1 MITLIFSA
9 CCLLAG
15 FQEDS
20 GNRAAHSAA
29 SKASLSELPTAQ
41 EKLLAGL
48 LAELPEERRAELI
61 AQALANSRRDAQEAS
76 KATSL
81 ASPSGAMPMALDKS
95 LHQQFGLIQDDQRLL
110 ALELKS
116 LRAESQLLKDKFDS
130 LTRNPERGSANPPQR
145 FSQTFVLPRFQRP
158 GLPPLAGPFVN
169 QPSGPMIV
177 IEPAP
182 DQETEQ
188 AITLEL
194 AQLSRDMFRLNQ
206 RLQQLQGNAEISR
219 APMVLNQP
227 SKESAEQAKRP
238 TPLLPR

>member
-1 MITLIFSA
+1 
-9 CCLLAG
+9 
-15 FQEDS
+15 
-20 GNRAAHSAA
+20 
-29 SKASLSELPTAQ
+29 
-41 EKLLAGL
+41 
-48 LAELPEERRAELI
+48 
-61 AQALANSRRDAQEAS
+61 
-76 KATSL
+76 
-81 ASPSGAMPMALDKS
+81 
-95 LHQQFGLIQDDQRLL
+95 
-110 ALELKS
+110 
-116 LRAESQLLKDKFDS
+116 
-130 LTRNPERGSANPPQR
+130 
-145 FSQTFVLPRFQRP
+145 RFQRP

>member
-1 MITLIFSA
+1 
-9 CCLLAG
+9 
-15 FQEDS
+15 
-20 GNRAAHSAA
+20 
-29 SKASLSELPTAQ
+29 
-41 EKLLAGL
+41 
-48 LAELPEERRAELI
+48 
-61 AQALANSRRDAQEAS
+61 
-76 KATSL
+76 
-81 ASPSGAMPMALDKS
+81 MALDKS